1 MDIALFLIFFSGY
14 GPVYHDKNSSINLW
28 DSVHLNN
35 WYSLMHSNYHK
46 GPQTKDNTYKW
57 ELCSGWMAVNS
68 SSVILHDAYFQAEL
82 GNQITSLY
90 IGVKYCVFQRLSYT
104 YCRVLS
110 IFPTIFILLLEYYG
124 HHTGL
129 ICCSFDQPPRDDHI
143 SMAGFLKMTTF

>member
-1 MDIALFLIFFSGY
+1 
-14 GPVYHDKNSSINLW
+14 
-28 DSVHLNN
+28 
-35 WYSLMHSNYHK
+35 MHSNYHK
-46 GPQTKDNTYKW
+46 GPQTKDDTYKW